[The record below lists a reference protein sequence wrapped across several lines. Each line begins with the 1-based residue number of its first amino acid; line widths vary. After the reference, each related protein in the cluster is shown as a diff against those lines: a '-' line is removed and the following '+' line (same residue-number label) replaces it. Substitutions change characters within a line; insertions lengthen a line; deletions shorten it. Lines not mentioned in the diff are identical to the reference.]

1 MIYELV
7 IEDDKV
13 DEVFAISLVQ
23 SPAIESN
30 FVYFD
35 KEDIKFSSVDTEKRL
50 VMGPILIPNK
60 QILRVDG
67 EGKPYWVFFSP
78 ETIKRL
84 SEKYLEKNYANSAT
98 LEHDSKIKD
107 VTLVESWIKES
118 ATKDKSA
125 LYNLSVPV
133 SSWIGTFKIN
143 NDEIWNDYVKTG
155 AVKGFSIE
163 GMFEH
168 KLVSASKVELDMEKE
183 VTELTEEEA
192 KLLLE
197 QIKQL
202 LEGQPSISSTY
213 AGEPAS
219 GSIAPETLSKT
230 WSEVFSQIK

>member
-13 DEVFAISLVQ
+13 DEVFAVSLVQ

-35 KEDIKFSSVDTEKRL
+35 KENIKFSSVDAEKRL

-84 SEKYLEKNYANSAT
+84 SEKYLEKKYTDSST
-98 LEHDSKIKD
+98 LEHDKKID
-107 VTLVESWIKES
+107 GINLVESWIKES
-118 ATKDKSA
+118 VTKDKSS
-125 LYNLSVPV
+125 LYNLNVPTGT
-133 SSWIGTFKIN
+133 WMGTFKIN

-168 KLVSASKVELDMEKE
+168 KLVSASKIELDMEKD
-183 VTELTEEEA
+183 VTELTEDEA

-202 LEGQPSISSTY
+202 LEGQPTISSTY

>member
-13 DEVFAISLVQ
+13 DEVFAVSFVET
-23 SPAIESN
+23 PAIESN
-30 FVYFD
+30 FIFFD
-35 KEDIKFSSVDTEKRL
+35 KENLKFSSVDTEKRL
-50 VMGPILIPNK
+50 VMGPLLIPNK

-84 SEKYLEKNYANSAT
+84 SEKYLEKKYTDSAT
-98 LEHDSKIKD
+98 LEHDAKIKG
-107 VTLVESWIKES
+107 VNLVESWIKES
-118 ATKDKSA
+118 ATKDKSS
-125 LYNLSVPV
+125 LYNLNVPV
-133 SSWIGTFKIN
+133 GTWMGTFKIS

-163 GMFEH
+163 GIFEH
-168 KLVSASKVELDMEKE
+168 KAVNASKVELDLEKE
-183 VTELTEEEA
+183 ITELTDEEA
-192 KLLLE
+192 KMLLE

-202 LEGQPSISSTY
+202 LEGQPTISSTY
-213 AGEPAS
+213 GGEPAS
-219 GSIAPETLSKT
+219 GSIAPQTLSKT